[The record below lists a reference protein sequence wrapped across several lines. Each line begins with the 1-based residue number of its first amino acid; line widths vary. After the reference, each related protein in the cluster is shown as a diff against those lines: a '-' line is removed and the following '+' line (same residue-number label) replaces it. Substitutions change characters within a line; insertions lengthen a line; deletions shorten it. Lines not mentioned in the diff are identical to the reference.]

1 MEVHH
6 DNAIFSFPCCPGRAI
21 PYAWRIIAVIAEDH
35 NRLVLVLLLS
45 QFKLMFGKDLFI
57 GHRPDPFD
65 LFLQDSQIGH
75 IMDAMAG
82 IHAIPASLIFPT
94 FQEVDPHPPFSFGQ
108 GFCVWRRF
116 WHLRL

>member
-21 PYAWRIIAVIAEDH
+21 PHTGRIIAVITEEH
-35 NRLVLVLLLS
+35 NRFVLILLLS
-45 QFKLMFGKDLFI
+45 QFKLMLGKDLFI

-82 IHAIPASLIFPT
+82 IDAIPASFNSPT
-94 FQEVDPHPPFSFGQ
+94 FPEVNSHPPFSFGQ
-108 GFCVWRRF
+108 NHCVWRRF